1 MPMGISGFLVTFDR
15 CHRYWVLYFYV
26 NGETSAG
33 FMLAL
38 VPDSRPDIYRL
49 GKKKINQ
56 AERAT

>member
-1 MPMGISGFLVTFDR
+1 MPMVISGVVVNSDR
-15 CHRYWVLYFYV
+15 RNRYWVLYFYV

-38 VPDSRPDIYRL
+38 VPDSRSDIYRL

-56 AERAT
+56 AERHT